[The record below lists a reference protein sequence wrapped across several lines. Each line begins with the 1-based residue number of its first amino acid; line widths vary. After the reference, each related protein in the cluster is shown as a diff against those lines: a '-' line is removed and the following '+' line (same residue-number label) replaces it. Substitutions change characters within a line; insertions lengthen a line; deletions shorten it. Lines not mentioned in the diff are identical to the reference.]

1 MRVSDADCAPGTL
14 AGAGV
19 FNNRELRVFI
29 EVTGPRPTSVKTALH
44 ISDEFADAS
53 VISFTPHPLLDVI
66 FVVD

>member
-29 EVTGPRPTSVKTALH
+29 EVVGPRPTSVRTAVH
-44 ISDEFADAS
+44 ISGEFADAS
-53 VISFTPHPLLDVI
+53 VISFTPHLLLDIVLI
-66 FVVD
+66 AE